1 MLSLIENKYWI
12 WISRLPGIG
21 TKTLKKLLSK
31 YGSLNEIYTLT
42 KEKLIEDRII
52 SDKIIETI
60 IDKKYRENLNKYIE
74 YMEKEKIN
82 IITQDDIEYPD
93 KLKQIYD
100 SPMYLFTKGN
110 VNLLK
115 RKSIAIVGS
124 RFWTNYGKTI
134 AKSLAEDLVKN
145 NIIIVS
151 GLAKG
156 IDSFSHIGTLKK
168 EESTIAV
175 LGSSHDNIY
184 PKENINLANKIIEK
198 NGLIVSEYVIGSKL
212 VKYNFPARNRII
224 SGISD
229 GILVIEAKEKSG
241 ALITVDF
248 ALEQGKDVFAV
259 PGNINNSFSK
269 GSNQI
274 IKEGAKLVCS
284 VDDILQEF
292 LNN

>member
-1 MLSLIENKYWI
+1 MLPLVENKYWI

-21 TKTLKKLLSK
+21 TKTIKKLLSK
-31 YGSLNEIYTLT
+31 YGSLNEIYRLT
-42 KEKLIEDRII
+42 KEKLIEDKII
-52 SDKIIETI
+52 SDRIIEII

-100 SPMYLFTKGN
+100 SPMYLFIKGN
-110 VNLLK
+110 VSLLK

-124 RFWTNYGKTI
+124 RYCTNYGKII

-156 IDSFSHIGTLKK
+156 IDEFSHIGALKN

-175 LGSSHDNIY
+175 LGSSIDNIY
-184 PKENINLANKIIEK
+184 PKENINLAKKILDK
-198 NGLIVSEYVIGSKL
+198 NGLIISEYVIGSKL
-212 VKYNFPARNRII
+212 VKFNFPARNIII
-224 SGISD
+224 SGRGTD
-229 GILVIEAKEKSG
+229 Y
-241 ALITVDF
+241 
-248 ALEQGKDVFAV
+248 
-259 PGNINNSFSK
+259 
-269 GSNQI
+269 
-274 IKEGAKLVCS
+274 
-284 VDDILQEF
+284 
-292 LNN
+292 

>member
-31 YGSLNEIYTLT
+31 YGSLNEIFTLT
-42 KEKLIEDRII
+42 KEKLIEDKII

-115 RKSIAIVGS
+115 RKSM
-124 RFWTNYGKTI
+124 
-134 AKSLAEDLVKN
+134 
-145 NIIIVS
+145 
-151 GLAKG
+151 
-156 IDSFSHIGTLKK
+156 LK
-168 EESTIAV
+168 
-175 LGSSHDNIY
+175 
-184 PKENINLANKIIEK
+184 
-198 NGLIVSEYVIGSKL
+198 
-212 VKYNFPARNRII
+212 
-224 SGISD
+224 
-229 GILVIEAKEKSG
+229 
-241 ALITVDF
+241 
-248 ALEQGKDVFAV
+248 
-259 PGNINNSFSK
+259 
-269 GSNQI
+269 
-274 IKEGAKLVCS
+274 
-284 VDDILQEF
+284 
-292 LNN
+292 